1 MTFLIERLK
10 NFIKLDSVVIIMK
23 AKKARLKRYT
33 EQRDSKV
40 SQDKILKA
48 EPKFSSSTALSSYSP
63 SLNTRENL
71 SNRRNVNEQK
81 SSMGS
86 ENDSLFLPH
95 KVILRLHVGW

>member
-1 MTFLIERLK
+1 MTCLIERMK
-10 NFIKLDSVVIIMK
+10 DFIKLDSVVITMK

-48 EPKFSSSTALSSYSP
+48 EPKFSSSIALPSYSA
-63 SLNTRENL
+63 SLNSRENI
-71 SNRRNVNEQK
+71 SNRRNVNELK

-86 ENDSLFLPH
+86 ENHSLFLPH
-95 KVILRLHVGW
+95 KVIMRLHIGW

>member
-10 NFIKLDSVVIIMK
+10 AFIKLDSVVITMK
-23 AKKARLKRYT
+23 VKKAILKRYT
-33 EQRDSKV
+33 EQRNSKV

-48 EPKFSSSTALSSYSP
+48 EPKFSSSTALPSYSP

-71 SNRRNVNEQK
+71 SNRRNVSKQK

-86 ENDSLFLPH
+86 ENHSLFLPH
-95 KVILRLHVGW
+95 KVIMRLHVGW